1 MLSTHGSSRVRM
13 GRVIMSN
20 IGDDRT
26 RDLTAFLVKAIV
38 ENPDEVSVSHGERR
52 GEPVL
57 QINVAGRDRG
67 TVIGRQGRTIRA
79 IETILDAA
87 SGGQGIPGLDISTDE

>member
-1 MLSTHGSSRVRM
+1 MSMNDDDARM
-13 GRVIMSN
+13 
-20 IGDDRT
+20 

-38 ENPDEVSVSHGERR
+38 EHPDEVSVEHGDRR

-57 QINVAGRDRG
+57 QVNVSARDRG

-79 IETILDAA
+79 IETVLDAA
-87 SGGQGIPGLDISTDE
+87 SGGRGIPGLHICADE